1 MVAVD
6 DVDAATVSTE
16 NVWLVDPALINTLG
30 GTVAAAALLDRVTV
44 APPVG
49 AAADKVSVP
58 VTASPPA
65 IDALDNVTDS
75 NVGVTL
81 VGVVVDDDPL
91 PPQPYD
97 SKEAVM
103 AAMTTGPVTLLENE
117 SVIRANRHSIQR
129 HSCDRRMAGP

>member
-30 GTVAAAALLDRVTV
+30 GTVATAALLDSVTV

-49 AAADKVSVP
+49 AAADKVTVP
-58 VTASPPA
+58 VTARPPA
-65 IDALDNVTDS
+65 IDGLDNVTDS

-81 VGVVVDDDPL
+81 LGVVVDDDPL
-91 PPQPYD
+91 PPHADD

-103 AAMTTGPVTLLENE
+103 AATTTSLVTLRENE
-117 SVIRANRHSIQR
+117 SVIRANRQ
-129 HSCDRRMAGP
+129 CDSTAQL